1 MSTIK
6 QMFFDTS
13 SNEGST
19 TVLATNARPTLVRRD
34 SQQIAS
40 CHESFKQFK
49 RCSDGDSEL
58 LQCDSVVKSYMRCM
72 LGRWKNETCRW
83 TRPSVKSSL
92 CSSCT
97 DIRMIWKI
105 C

>member
-1 MSTIK
+1 MSTTK
-6 QMFFDTS
+6 QMFFDRS
-13 SNEGST
+13 SDERPRA
-19 TVLATNARPTLVRRD
+19 VLATNPRRPLVRRD

-72 LGRWKNETCRW
+72 LGQWKNEDCN
-83 TRPSVKSSL
+83 
-92 CSSCT
+92 
-97 DIRMIWKI
+97 
-105 C
+105 

>member
-13 SNEGST
+13 SNERPH
-19 TVLATNARPTLVRRD
+19 TVLATNARTRPLVRRD

-72 LGRWKNETCRW
+72 LGRWKNETCR
-83 TRPSVKSSL
+83 
-92 CSSCT
+92 
-97 DIRMIWKI
+97 
-105 C
+105 

>member
-1 MSTIK
+1 MSTTK
-6 QMFFDTS
+6 QMFFDRS
-13 SNEGST
+13 SAERPH
-19 TVLATNARPTLVRRD
+19 TVLATNARPLVARPLVRRD

-72 LGRWKNETCRW
+72 LGQWKNEDCN
-83 TRPSVKSSL
+83 
-92 CSSCT
+92 
-97 DIRMIWKI
+97 
-105 C
+105 

>member
-13 SNEGST
+13 SNEGSTT

-72 LGRWKNETCRW
+72 LGRWKNETCR
-83 TRPSVKSSL
+83 
-92 CSSCT
+92 
-97 DIRMIWKI
+97 
-105 C
+105 